1 MLKWSL
7 RLVITYFY
15 ITFADVIKTKIIMV
29 NIELRFYEVMIS
41 SMQSIAKSLET
52 LAKND
57 TERLKMEKKRRDING
72 ID

>member
-7 RLVITYFY
+7 RLVITYYY
-15 ITFADVIKTKIIMV
+15 ITFADVIKTKVIMT

-41 SMQSIAKSLET
+41 SIQSIAKSLKT
-52 LAKND
+52 LAEND
-57 TERLKMEKKRRDING
+57 TERLKMEKKKRIYG

>member
-1 MLKWSL
+1 
-7 RLVITYFY
+7 
-15 ITFADVIKTKIIMV
+15 MV

-57 TERLKMEKKRRDING
+57 TERLKMEKKKRDING